1 MSVHSFNLDF
11 HSTVLSINSPAKQW
25 SDRIRAVFPDF
36 VRAFNETSASF
47 ALKLRETA
55 NPLTHG
61 LPLTYTG
68 KMSDGQHAD
77 IYQNDDRT
85 IIELE
90 GGTSVEIGHTTQ
102 TATAYLAE
110 GAAHRFFGTA
120 LMTVIDAALAAQGQ
134 QCVHSASLTIPG
146 TDKAVLM
153 CVPSGGGKTTT
164 ALALARGGFNLITD
178 DSSVLVKQ
186 DNRFRIWGMPR
197 ALKVHRNTAAML
209 PWLGPLS
216 DTWDINGEQPVEMAT
231 LSEKAGIAPDAVCEL
246 GAIIM
251 IGERSPQGHVIAKT
265 GKAEVLI
272 ALAHDNVGWRAE
284 GMTPKAMRSYSVFA
298 EAVQSVPVLKLCAG
312 TDLAALPGLVDKA
325 LKEAMATAS

>member
-1 MSVHSFNLDF
+1 MMAVHSFNLDF
-11 HSTVLSINSPAKQW
+11 HSTVLSIESPGQEW
-25 SDRIRAVFPDF
+25 SDRIRAVFPGF
-36 VRAFNETSASF
+36 VRDFDTASASF
-47 ALKLRETA
+47 GLVLQETQKPA
-55 NPLTHG
+55 AHG
-61 LPLTYTG
+61 LPLTYSG

-77 IYQNDDRT
+77 IFQDEHRT
-85 IIELE
+85 IIELQDD
-90 GGTSVEIGHTTQ
+90 TSVDINHTAQ

-110 GAAHRFFGTA
+110 GSAFRFFGTA

-164 ALALARGGFNLITD
+164 ALALAKGGFNLITD
-178 DSSVLVKQ
+178 DSSVLVKE
-186 DNRFRIWGMPR
+186 DSGFRIWGMPR

-216 DTWDINGEQPVEMAT
+216 DAWDVNGEQSVEMDNLA
-231 LSEKAGIAPDAVCEL
+231 EKVGIAPDAVCDL

-251 IGERSPQGHVIAKT
+251 IGERSPQGHVIART

-284 GMTPKAMRSYSVFA
+284 GMTPKAMRSYAVFA
-298 EAVQSVPVLKLCAG
+298 QAVQSVPVLKLSAG
-312 TDLAALPGLVDKA
+312 TDLAALPGLVESA
-325 LKEAMATAS
+325 LKEAMMQ